1 MARKSAA
8 SAKLVKPKPE
18 LRPLEEVF
26 DEIVSVFKMTVE
38 ANVKTAMRVDNLVA
52 VRQLYR
58 DWYGKEPEDID
69 VIKKLQKLTADTYSD
84 ILVATEKFNIEDFK
98 ADEMKDYFEDIV
110 PNCEDIASDEDLLN
124 AHVKWLCVRD
134 YGSKLVQAHQ
144 LFHQEMEKREA
155 EL

>member
-26 DEIVSVFKMTVE
+26 DEIVNVFKMTVE

-84 ILVATEKFNIEDFK
+84 ILAATEKFNIEDFK

-110 PNCEDIASDEDLLN
+110 PNCEDIATDADLLN
-124 AHVKWLCVRD
+124 AHVKWTCVRD

-155 EL
+155 K

>member
-58 DWYGKEPEDID
+58 DWYGKEPNDID

-84 ILVATEKFNIEDFK
+84 ILAATENFNIEDFK

-110 PNCEDIASDEDLLN
+110 PNCEDIDSDADLLN

-144 LFHQEMEKREA
+144 LFHQEMEKRDA
-155 EL
+155 E